1 MIKKVESPGKKRGR
15 PPSLPRLGERETFP
29 PELSL
34 RGNYTPRGEISAR
47 PTFRPVFSRINR
59 EFFLLLLLLLFFSL
73 RMKPRYL
80 VSHGLLYGQKGL

>member
-47 PTFRPVFSRINR
+47 PTFSRINR
-59 EFFLLLLLLLFFSL
+59 EFFLLLLLFFSL

-80 VSHGLLYGQKGL
+80 VSHVLLYGQKGL

>member
-15 PPSLPRLGERETFP
+15 PPRLGERDFSTGIVSTWK
-29 PELSL
+29 LYTKG
-34 RGNYTPRGEISAR
+34 GNIGR

-59 EFFLLLLLLLFFSL
+59 EFFLLLLLLFFFLSL

>member
-47 PTFRPVFSRINR
+47 PTFSRINR